1 MAFPAYRQSD
11 LHILCQTQ
19 LFAGLPEEALAP
31 LLKRQGVSIATFR
44 RGETIYSPTQFST
57 ALACCSPAPPRWKN
71 AAERTP
77 CS

>member
-31 LLKRQGVSIATFR
+31 LLNRQGVSIAAFR
-44 RGETIYSPTQFST
+44 RGETIYSPTQFFHSLGVL
-57 ALACCSPAPPRWKN
+57 LAGSATVEN